1 MAIAEIIAIG
11 DSAVTSDDVVI
22 ATLESVGFCL
32 KGVDGPHARVVVEA
46 KDDDGL
52 YWPIGEELTSNHPSA
67 NINLPATL
75 RLRRIAGGTCGVF
88 RAG

>member
-1 MAIAEIIAIG
+1 MAITEILPIA
-11 DSAVTSDDVVI
+11 DTAASSDEVVI
-22 ATLESVGFCL
+22 AAGESVGFCL